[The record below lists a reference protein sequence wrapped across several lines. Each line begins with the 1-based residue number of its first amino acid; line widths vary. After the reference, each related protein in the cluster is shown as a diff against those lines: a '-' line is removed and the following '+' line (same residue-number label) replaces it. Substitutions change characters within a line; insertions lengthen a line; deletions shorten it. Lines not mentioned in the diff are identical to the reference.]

1 MDNESNQLLQVI
13 HNDQISVR
21 EEIEQ
26 SNDYLEGVYDVLDEQ
41 FTFTRDLAEVQLR
54 EAETDELQDAEERA
68 EERRSLGVAALPAL
82 QGAGAAI
89 GAAGSSAAGFLG
101 DMGKGI
107 LSGFKV
113 PSLASALRGGVI
125 FEIGRRFGGDI
136 GEFLGRE
143 IEAVFNAAGFESDV
157 IDTFTSKLAE
167 YTGPVLMGAGI
178 GSIFGPKGAI
188 IGAIGGYLVKYLGMD
203 ELYGEL
209 VNASSDEEKE
219 KIYKEFGNQALEKL
233 KENPMPALLLAGSLF
248 GIKGMLVTAVGGYL
262 YTSLGLDRLF
272 SEEGRADFAT
282 DIKNF
287 VMAKVFGREI
297 PGQELNE
304 EQQAQFDQLSQIP
317 AAERTA
323 EQTAELENLQQMQ
336 ESQDLPLAASL
347 GMEAGQQVVR
357 RRAVQ
362 LAQRAGGLTT
372 QRTTTSVGR
381 RAVQRAAQEVTE
393 EVAEEVVEEGAE
405 AVVESSLRSGAKV
418 AGEEIGETAVR
429 RATAEV
435 AEIGAREA
443 AETIAVTTTK
453 TVLKKLPFG
462 LGLAF
467 SVPFAVGR
475 MMEGDFTGAGLEIAE
490 GLTAAIPGI
499 GTGASLAIAGY
510 SGYRDITSQID
521 PAVAMNRL
529 TDSTM
534 DLAARANLIDG
545 SQTSVNVVGGTTVN
559 YGQAG
564 GGNGGTGM
572 PAARTGY
579 IGEQ

>member
-1 MDNESNQLLQVI
+1 MDNESNQLLEVI

-21 EEIEQ
+21 QEIEQ
-26 SNDYLEGVYDVLDEQ
+26 SNDYLEGVFEVLDEQ
-41 FTFTRDLAEVQLR
+41 FSFTKELADVQLR
-54 EAETDELQDAEERA
+54 EAETDDLQAAEERA

-82 QGAGAAI
+82 QGAGSAI

-101 DMGKGI
+101 NMGKGI
-107 LSGFKV
+107 LSNF
-113 PSLASALRGGVI
+113 SLPTLGSILRGGALATLGLK
-125 FEIGRRFGGDI
+125 FGEEIGS
-136 GEFLGRE
+136 FLGRE
-143 IEAVFNAAGFESDV
+143 IQAIFDAAGFESDV
-157 IDTFTSKLAE
+157 IDSFTSKLTE

-178 GSIFGPKGAI
+178 GSIFGPGGAMV
-188 IGAIGGYLVKYLGMD
+188 GAIGGYLVKYLGMD

-209 VNASSDEEKE
+209 VNASSDEEKQ
-219 KIYKEFGNQALEKL
+219 KLYKDFGNQALEKL

-248 GIKGMLVTAVGGYL
+248 GIKGILVTAVGSYL

-297 PGQELNE
+297 PGQELNQ

-323 EQTAELENLQQMQ
+323 EQTAELENLQRMQ
-336 ESQDLPLAASL
+336 ESRNLPLAASL

-357 RRAVQ
+357 GRAIRV
-362 LAQRAGGLTT
+362 AQRAGGLTT

-381 RAVQRAAQEVTE
+381 RAVQRAAQEV
-393 EVAEEVVEEGAE
+393 AEEGIEAAAETVVEG
-405 AVVESSLRSGAKV
+405 SLRSGARV

-435 AEIGAREA
+435 AQAGAREA

-490 GLTAAIPGI
+490 GLTAAIPGV
-499 GTGASLAIAGY
+499 GTAVSLGFAGY
-510 SGYRDITSQID
+510 SGYRDVSSQID

-529 TDSTM
+529 TDSAM
-534 DLAARANLIDG
+534 DLAARANFNDM
-545 SQTSVNVVGGTTVN
+545 SQTNVNVVGGTTN
-559 YGQAG
+559 NFGQAG
-564 GGNGGTGM
+564 SSGSQHI
-572 PAARTGY
+572 PAGSMGY
-579 IGEQ
+579 ISEQ